1 MQVNTCFSLFG
12 HLTQV
17 DASQHKFITSHLY
30 LRDICN
36 FLRLAW
42 TCESVWPLIT
52 SLFASLV
59 LQICVNLQQLASP
72 FGQGLTQMHIL
83 GWIKTSWK
91 PNFEQESLTSFL
103 HHALQRQ
110 IAFTTLNSLPCHLHG
125 LASAKRNKYK
135 TRVNPSNM
143 IPITINHLKQTNKRL
158 TVSLKIKIPASEK
171 RVAKWWLLF
180 RWRNVLKSEE

>member
-1 MQVNTCFSLFG
+1 MQVNTSSSQVTCICVTSATFCDLHELVSPFG
-12 HLTQV
+12 HSSQV
-17 DASQHKFITSHLY
+17 
-30 LRDICN
+30 C
-36 FLRLAW
+36 
-42 TCESVWPLIT
+42 
-52 SLFASLV
+52 FASLV
-59 LQICVNLQQLASP
+59 LQICVDLQQLASP

-103 HHALQRQ
+103 HRALQRQ